1 MRTKSKPT
9 RITFLA
15 LLRAVNVGGKNMIS
29 MASLKSSFEKL
40 GFEAVT
46 TYINS
51 GNIIF
56 KTKPVDARKLEA
68 KIEEMLA
75 KEYKLENKVVVR
87 SFSEISDLV
96 ESLPKDWNGD
106 SRWRYNVIFLRHSIA
121 SVEILDRLNPKSDI
135 EQVLYRP
142 GTLLWSVRVSE
153 VSRTT
158 MIKLSAQKI
167 FQEMTVRNLNTTRKL
182 YHLMKQIA
190 DA

>member
-106 SRWRYNVIFLRHSIA
+106 TRWRYNVIFLRHSIA